1 MGLST
6 EMVKHLIHDH
16 GADPARLG
24 RLAHRVVDS
33 VVLDEHRIAIKTP
46 RWGWRIIDE
55 RSDSKRK
62 VRPAKGRKQPAARVS
77 RTSYVQIFLQL
88 EVSG

>member
-55 RSDSKRK
+55 RNS
-62 VRPAKGRKQPAARVS
+62 VRPDTSRKQPADRP
-77 RTSYVQIFLQL
+77 RKTPVQITFVLL
-88 EVSG
+88 A